1 MATTQKKMKKLLL
14 MATMLLTFGFVNA
27 QTKKSPPKAYMN
39 YTISKSGNNQDAR
52 NLSSDEVNINLYIND
67 LIIDTYID
75 YGSGE
80 YSKEDMALYLAS
92 DISQKTYTI
101 SILNESQIVVSLILF
116 FEGEERQI
124 WNRTYSMNIDNKW
137 SKTKCEGGCEN

>member
-1 MATTQKKMKKLLL
+1 MKQFILTATLLITIGF
-14 MATMLLTFGFVNA
+14 AQAQSQNIEPKVYLTY
-27 QTKKSPPKAYMN
+27 S
-39 YTISKSGNNQDAR
+39 ISKPVNSQDAR
-52 NLSSDEVNINLYIND
+52 DLSSDEIKINLHIND

-80 YSKEDMALYLAS
+80 YSKEDRALYLAS

-116 FEGEERQI
+116 LEGEEHQI

-137 SKTKCEGGCEN
+137 RKTKCEGECDN

>member
-1 MATTQKKMKKLLL
+1 MKKLILFL
-14 MATMLLTFGFVNA
+14 VVLNLITFGQTA
-27 QTKKSPPKAYMN
+27 QTKKSLPKAYMK

-137 SKTKCEGGCEN
+137 SKTKCEGDCEN